1 MIKISFKQGTLLIK
15 GNVRVPNAVWDER
28 TGSFRTLAMY
38 YRDTINYLKN
48 SRIEFEDK
56 VLDLLPCPDLAAAY
70 EASGQKPKLR
80 DYQAEA
86 LIAWGENEK
95 QGVLVLPTGS
105 GKTLVGIR
113 AIAGCNTPSLIIVPT
128 LDLLEQWKKQLE
140 EAFSMEIGKLGG
152 GEKKILPITVSTYDS
167 AYIHAETLGNRFGL
181 LIFDEVH
188 HLPAAGYRS
197 IAEFSAAPYRLGL
210 TATYEREDEL
220 HMELNR
226 LVGGKVYE
234 KQVSDLAG
242 GHLAPYRIQRITAS
256 LTNEEREEYEK
267 QYSVFLD
274 YLRKTGMIM
283 RGPQDFRKLVMKSGR
298 DPEAR
303 RALLARNAARDLAF
317 NSDSKLEKLKE
328 ILETHKEDRTF
339 IFTEHNSLV
348 HRISREFLIPAI
360 TYRTPAKERNSI
372 LEKFK
377 AGTYRAVVTS
387 KVLDEG
393 IDVPEANIGIIASG
407 TGSKREY
414 VQRLGRILRKK
425 EGKEAVLYEIIAEET
440 TETGTA
446 KRRKEAISGR
456 KKPGKSENKAEGRI
470 GGKTEKRIEEKTE
483 RRIEE
488 KTEKKIEK
496 KNEGKNEGRIDG
508 KTENESQMKRRI
520 NSGSPES
527 SESSKN
533 PENHENPGGSS
544 SAHI

>member
-1 MIKISFKQGTLLIK
+1 MIKISFKQGTLLIQ

-28 TGSFRTLAMY
+28 SGSFRALAMY
-38 YRDTINYLKN
+38 YRDTVNYLKK
-48 SRIEFEDK
+48 SKIQFEDN

-70 EASGQKPKLR
+70 EASGQKLKLR

-86 LIAWGENEK
+86 LVSWGENDK
-95 QGVLVLPTGS
+95 WGVLVLPTGS

-113 AIAGCNTPSLIIVPT
+113 AIAGCNTPALVIVPT

-140 EAFSMEIGKLGG
+140 EAFSMEIGQLGG

-181 LIFDEVH
+181 LVFDEVH

-220 HMELNR
+220 HSELNR

-234 KQVSDLAG
+234 KQISELTG
-242 GHLAPYRIQRITAS
+242 GHLAPYIIKRIAIA
-256 LTNEEREEYEK
+256 LTNEERKEYE
-267 QYSVFLD
+267 QHYSVFLN

-283 RGPQDFRKLVMKSGR
+283 KGPQDFQKLVMKSGR

-303 RALLARNAARDLAF
+303 KALLARNAARDLAF
-317 NSDSKLEKLKE
+317 NSDSKLEKLKK
-328 ILETHKEDRTF
+328 ILETHKDDRVF
-339 IFTEHNSLV
+339 IFTEHNRLV
-348 HRISREFLIPAI
+348 HLISREFLIPAI
-360 TYRTPAKERNSI
+360 THRTPAKERSSI
-372 LEKFK
+372 LEKFR
-377 AGTYRAVVTS
+377 AGSYRAVVTS

-414 VQRLGRILRKK
+414 IQRLGRILRKK
-425 EGKEAVLYEIIAEET
+425 EGKEAILYEIIAEET
-440 TETGTA
+440 IETGTA
-446 KRRKEAISGR
+446 KRRKEAVSTQR
-456 KKPGKSENKAEGRI
+456 NPGNTVK
-470 GGKTEKRIEEKTE
+470 
-483 RRIEE
+483 
-488 KTEKKIEK
+488 
-496 KNEGKNEGRIDG
+496 
-508 KTENESQMKRRI
+508 ESQMKRKK
-520 NSGSPES
+520 SADKTESPES
-527 SESSKN
+527 SER
-533 PENHENPGGSS
+533 PESPGGGS

>member
-1 MIKISFKQGTLLIK
+1 MIKISFKQGTLLIQ

-28 TGSFRTLAMY
+28 SGSFRALAMY
-38 YRDTINYLKN
+38 YRDTVNYLKN
-48 SRIEFEDK
+48 SKIQFEDN
-56 VLDLLPCPDLAAAY
+56 VLDLLPCPDLAAAH
-70 EASGQKPKLR
+70 EASGQKLKLR

-86 LIAWGENEK
+86 LVSWGENDK
-95 QGVLVLPTGS
+95 WGVLVLPTGS

-113 AIAGCNTPSLIIVPT
+113 AIAGCNTPVLVIVPT

-140 EAFSMEIGKLGG
+140 EAFSMEIGQFGG

-167 AYIHAETLGNRFGL
+167 AYIHAETLV
-181 LIFDEVH
+181 FDEVH

-220 HMELNR
+220 HSELNR

-234 KQVSDLAG
+234 KHISELAG
-242 GHLAPYRIQRITAS
+242 RHLAPYIIKRIAIA
-256 LTNEEREEYEK
+256 LTDEERKEYE
-267 QYSVFLD
+267 QHYYVFLN

-283 RGPQDFRKLVMKSGR
+283 KGPQDFQKLVMKSGR

-303 RALLARNAARDLAF
+303 KALLARNAARDLAF

-328 ILETHKEDRTF
+328 ILETHKEDRVF
-339 IFTEHNSLV
+339 IFTEHNRLV
-348 HRISREFLIPAI
+348 HLISREFLIPAI
-360 TYRTPAKERNSI
+360 TYRTPAKERSSI
-372 LEKFK
+372 LEKFR
-377 AGTYRAVVTS
+377 AGSYRAVVTS

-414 VQRLGRILRKK
+414 IQRLGRILRKK
-425 EGKEAVLYEIIAEET
+425 EGKEAILYEIIAEET

-446 KRRKEAISGR
+446 KRRKEAVSTQR
-456 KKPGKSENKAEGRI
+456 NPGKTVK
-470 GGKTEKRIEEKTE
+470 
-483 RRIEE
+483 
-488 KTEKKIEK
+488 
-496 KNEGKNEGRIDG
+496 
-508 KTENESQMKRRI
+508 ESQMKRKK
-520 NSGSPES
+520 NADKTDSPES
-527 SESSKN
+527 PDSPESDSS
-533 PENHENPGGSS
+533 PESPGGGS

>member
-1 MIKISFKQGTLLIK
+1 MIKISFKQGTLIIK

-28 TGSFRTLAMY
+28 SGSFRALAMY
-38 YRDTINYLKN
+38 YRDIVHYLEK
-48 SRIEFEDK
+48 SKIDFEDD

-70 EASGQKPKLR
+70 EASGHKLKLR

-86 LIAWGENEK
+86 LISWGENEK
-95 QGVLVLPTGS
+95 CGVVVLPTGS

-113 AIAGCNTPSLIIVPT
+113 AIAGCNIPALVVVPT
-128 LDLLEQWKKQLE
+128 LDLLAQWKKQLE
-140 EAFSMEIGKLGG
+140 EAFFMEVGQLGG

-167 AYIHAETLGNRFGL
+167 AYIHAETLGNMFGL

-220 HMELNR
+220 HSELNR
-226 LVGGKVYE
+226 LVGGKIYE
-234 KQVSDLAG
+234 KRVSELAG
-242 GHLAPYRIQRITAS
+242 GHLSPYRIERIMTS
-256 LTNEEREEYEK
+256 LTDEEREEYE
-267 QYSVFLD
+267 QHYSIFLN
-274 YLRKTGMIM
+274 YIRKNSMIM
-283 RGPQDFRKLVMKSGR
+283 KEPLDFQKLVMRSGR

-303 RALLARNAARDLAF
+303 KALLARNAARDLAF
-317 NSDSKLEKLKE
+317 NSDSKLEKLRW
-328 ILETHKEDRTF
+328 ILKAHKEDRIF
-339 IFTEHNSLV
+339 IFTEHNRLV

-360 TYRTPAKERNSI
+360 TYRTPAKERSSI

-377 AGTYRAVVTS
+377 AGKYAAVVTS

-414 VQRLGRILRKK
+414 IQRLGRILRKR

-446 KRRKEAISGR
+446 KRRKQAVSTR
-456 KKPGKSENKAEGRI
+456 KNSV
-470 GGKTEKRIEEKTE
+470 
-483 RRIEE
+483 
-488 KTEKKIEK
+488 
-496 KNEGKNEGRIDG
+496 NEGKGNAE
-508 KTENESQMKRRI
+508 KESQMSRKKKAD
-520 NSGSPES
+520 NSGSSGNPKSPQGPLDAGAQSAES
-527 SESSKN
+527 TDNSESPGST
-533 PENHENPGGSS
+533 ENSEGGSP
-544 SAHI
+544 AHI